1 MSGNKSTADGTIA
14 GGTPRRRIPSFN
26 PDHRSMLGRY
36 RIRIP
41 NAVSDTPSPQI
52 LQKSL

>member
-1 MSGNKSTADGTIA
+1 MSGNQSPADGTIA
-14 GGTPRRRIPSFN
+14 SGTSRRSIPPSN